1 MLLKDSNITTQTNV
15 NDENDVEET
24 NKSCTPNNE
33 MQKMWNSKMAV
44 ASMIPNVTMLI
55 LNAVF
60 GHRLAFNTY
69 FFANSLF
76 IGDGRS

>member
-1 MLLKDSNITTQTNV
+1 MLLKDSNITSQTSLNE
-15 NDENDVEET
+15 ENDVEGT
-24 NKSCTPNNE
+24 YKICTPNDD

-60 GHRLAFNTY
+60 GHRLVSNT
-69 FFANSLF
+69 
-76 IGDGRS
+76 

>member
-1 MLLKDSNITTQTNV
+1 MLLKDSNITSQTSSNA
-15 NDENDVEET
+15 ENDVEGT
-24 NKSCTPNNE
+24 YKICTPNDD

-60 GHRLAFNTY
+60 GHRLVRNT
-69 FFANSLF
+69 
-76 IGDGRS
+76 

>member
-1 MLLKDSNITTQTNV
+1 MLLKDSNITSQTSLNE
-15 NDENDVEET
+15 ENDVEG
-24 NKSCTPNNE
+24 NYKICTPNDD

-60 GHRLAFNTY
+60 GHRLVDNT
-69 FFANSLF
+69 
-76 IGDGRS
+76 

>member
-1 MLLKDSNITTQTNV
+1 MLLKDSNITSQTSLNE
-15 NDENDVEET
+15 ENDVEGT
-24 NKSCTPNNE
+24 YKIWTPNDD

-60 GHRLAFNTY
+60 GHRLVDNK
-69 FFANSLF
+69 
-76 IGDGRS
+76 

>member
-1 MLLKDSNITTQTNV
+1 MLRINSNITNQTPV
-15 NDENDVEET
+15 NEVSDIDDT
-24 NKSCTPNNE
+24 YKTCTPNDE

-60 GHRLAFNTY
+60 GHRLVINT
-69 FFANSLF
+69 
-76 IGDGRS
+76 

>member
-1 MLLKDSNITTQTNV
+1 MLRINSNITSQTPV
-15 NDENDVEET
+15 NEESDIDDT
-24 NKSCTPNNE
+24 YKTCTPNDE

-60 GHRLAFNTY
+60 GHRLVDNT
-69 FFANSLF
+69 
-76 IGDGRS
+76 